1 MKLFSSHTSSSHT
14 SSSNVP
20 VKVIFAK
27 VGDQPMKPI
36 QYQSRSNQSHSSQ
49 SRSSQSGFSLVE
61 MLVALALVGILG
73 VVSSG
78 FLTPFKIS
86 RTSARESVAT
96 NYARSYLELVKGRWL
111 NPASFGSGAL
121 PKICATTDTATD
133 CDLKLSSDWT
143 VGVDATTVAT
153 WTAADTIRL
162 VTVKASQGTD
172 SYQFSTVISQP

>member
-36 QYQSRSNQSHSSQ
+36 QYQSRSNQ

-133 CDLKLSSDWT
+133 CDLQIPSDWT
-143 VGVDATTVAT
+143 VGVDTTTVAT
-153 WTAADTIRL
+153 WKAADTIRL